1 MATGNYRLKT
11 DKDWNSI
18 YFRFKQGKQ
27 FDIEL
32 STGIETPK
40 GRWSAS
46 KQEILST
53 AEMDYKAA
61 NVKLKEFSTYILR
74 EFQDSKLD
82 AQMINS
88 KWMKEKIST
97 FFNRET
103 YNPEIDNKIF
113 FAHYITKFIE
123 ESRTKKNRKGNPI
136 KPRTIQ
142 HYTTTLTKLQEY
154 EEYEGK
160 RLKLT
165 DIDQKFHGK
174 FMTFLEE
181 QQHLNPNTI
190 GGYMDNIKLFCR
202 NADQKDYNVSKD
214 YKLPEFY
221 SPTNDTNDVYL
232 TEQEIDTIYSHKFEH
247 DYLSN
252 ARDWLIIGVWT
263 GLRVS
268 DLLKLR
274 PEDIKDGLIHNTNQK
289 TDYPAIIPVHHQVE
303 EILSRLGGFP
313 RKISEQKFNKYI
325 KEVCKQAGITERVEG
340 ARISPIEVV
349 GENGK
354 KTKIHR
360 KKKGIYPKHELI
372 SSHTCRRSFATNHYG
387 KLDTLTIMKISGHVT
402 ESQFLAYIKITPK
415 EHAEKLRALWLSQR
429 KVV

>member
-1 MATGNYRLKT
+1 M
-11 DKDWNSI
+11 S
-18 YFRFKQGKQ
+18 
-27 FDIEL
+27 
-32 STGIETPK
+32 
-40 GRWSAS
+40 
-46 KQEILST
+46 
-53 AEMDYKAA
+53 
-61 NVKLKEFSTYILR
+61 
-74 EFQDSKLD
+74 
-82 AQMINS
+82 
-88 KWMKEKIST
+88 
-97 FFNRET
+97 
-103 YNPEIDNKIF
+103 
-113 FAHYITKFIE
+113 
-123 ESRTKKNRKGNPI
+123 
-136 KPRTIQ
+136 
-142 HYTTTLTKLQEY
+142 
-154 EEYEGK
+154 
-160 RLKLT
+160 
-165 DIDQKFHGK
+165 
-174 FMTFLEE
+174 FLEE

-232 TEQEIDTIYSHKFEH
+232 TEQEIDKIYCHKFEY
-247 DYLSN
+247 DYLNN
-252 ARDWLIIGVWT
+252 ARDWLIIAVWT

-325 KEVCKQAGITERVEG
+325 KEVCKQAGIIERVEG

-360 KKKGIYPKHELI
+360 KQKGIYPKHELI

-415 EHAEKLRALWLSQR
+415 EHAEKLKALWLSQR
-429 KVV
+429 KVA

>member
-1 MATGNYRLKT
+1 MATGNYRVKT

-18 YFRFKQGKQ
+18 YYRFKQGKQ

-40 GRWSAS
+40 GRWSSS

-53 AEMDYKAA
+53 AEMDYKTA
-61 NVKLKEFSTYILR
+61 NIKLKEFNTYILK
-74 EFQDSKLD
+74 EFQSSKLD
-82 AQMINS
+82 SQIITS
-88 KWMKEKIST
+88 RWLKEKISS

-103 YNPEIDNKIF
+103 YNPEIDNKVF
-113 FAHYITKFIE
+113 FAHYITKLIE
-123 ESRTKKNRKGNPI
+123 EARNKKNKRGTSI
-136 KPRTIQ
+136 SSRTIQ
-142 HYTTTLTKLQEY
+142 HYRTTLIKIQEF
-154 EEYEGK
+154 ESYEGK
-160 RLKLT
+160 KLKLT
-165 DIDQKFHGK
+165 DIDLKFHGK
-174 FMTFLEE
+174 FVVFLEE

-190 GGYMDNIKLFCR
+190 GGYIDNIKLFCR

-214 YKLPEFY
+214 YKLSDFY
-221 SPTNDTNDVYL
+221 SPTNETNDVYL
-232 TEQEIDTIYSHKFEH
+232 TEEEIDKIYNHKFEQ
-247 DYLSN
+247 DYLTN

-274 PEDIKDGLIHNTNQK
+274 LDDIKDGLIYNINKK
-289 TDYPAIIPVHHQVE
+289 TDYPAIIPVHHHVE
-303 EILSRLGGFP
+303 EILNRLSGLP

-325 KEVCKQAGITERVEG
+325 KEVCKLAGITEKVEG
-340 ARISPIEVV
+340 AKIVPIEVV
-349 GENGK
+349 GTNEK
-354 KTKIHR
+354 TTKIHR

-387 KLDTLTIMKISGHVT
+387 KLDTLTIMKITGHVT

-415 EHAEKLRALWLSQR
+415 EHAEKLRAHWMTTQ
-429 KVV
+429 KVA

>member
-32 STGIETPK
+32 STGIEAPK
-40 GRWSAS
+40 GRWSSA

-53 AEMDYKAA
+53 AEMDYKSA
-61 NVKLKEFSTYILR
+61 NVKLKEFNTYILK

-88 KWMKEKIST
+88 KWLKEKIST

-113 FAHYITKFIE
+113 FAHYIAKFIE
-123 ESRTKKNRKGNPI
+123 ESRTKKNKRGTAI

-154 EEYEGK
+154 EVYEGK
-160 RLKLT
+160 KLKLT
-165 DIDQKFHGK
+165 DIDQKFHSK
-174 FMTFLEE
+174 FTTFLEE

-202 NADQKDYNVSKD
+202 SADNKDYNVSKD

-232 TEQEIDTIYSHKFEH
+232 TEQEINKIYRHKFEH
-247 DYLSN
+247 DYLTN

-268 DLLKLR
+268 DLLKLQ
-274 PEDIKDGLIHNTNQK
+274 PTDVDGYLIYNTNQK
-289 TDYPAIIPVHHQVE
+289 TDYPAIIPVHEHVE
-303 EILSRLGGFP
+303 EILTKLGGFP
-313 RKISEQKFNKYI
+313 RKISEQKFNKYM
-325 KEVCKQAGITERVEG
+325 KEVCKQAGITEKVEG
-340 ARISPIEVV
+340 AKMCPVEVV

-354 KTKIHR
+354 KTKIYR
-360 KKKGIYPKHELI
+360 KQKGIYPKYELI
-372 SSHTCRRSFATNHYG
+372 SSHTGRRSFATNHYG
-387 KLDTLTIMKISGHVT
+387 KLDTLSIMKITGHVT

-415 EHAEKLRALWLSQR
+415 EHAEKLMAHWASQ
-429 KVV
+429 KNAA